1 MTFWL
6 ALFYAIVTLC
16 FTVVLHESLHRV
28 ERHRKSVD
36 EFRDEVCKYVGS
48 LQRDVERL
56 HQEISAR
63 FAGMSL
69 KEESTKI
76 DGLQNNLEAL
86 RNDVSNAF
94 SRLIE
99 LVGDVSEEAASY
111 RKIRETVLQEMESHG
126 SR

>member
-36 EFRDEVCKYVGS
+36 EFRDDVCKYVGS

-76 DGLQNNLEAL
+76 DGLQSDLEAL